1 MDNKVLAKVNG
12 REITENDMQVAM
24 SKFPAEKRGQF
35 YSEEGKKQLLD
46 HLISFELIYNDAL
59 EKGLEQ
65 DETYLSE
72 LETYKKEILTQ
83 VGITKILAGV
93 TVTDQEVEDYYT
105 ANKANFKTEGAIT
118 AKHILVE
125 TEEKA
130 AEIRTEL
137 ENGKDFAEAAEEY
150 SMCPSKAEGGSLGQF
165 SRGQMVPEFENAAY
179 SLEVGVLSEPIRT
192 QFGVHIIKVEGKQDD
207 ILKSFDEVK
216 DSIKNNLLGERH
228 NFKFLEYSESLKSK
242 YYIEVM

>member
-12 REITENDMQVAM
+12 REITENDMQAAM
-24 SKFPAEKRGQF
+24 AKFPAEKRGQF
-35 YSEEGKKQLLD
+35 YSEEGKMQLLN

-59 EKGLEQ
+59 DKGLEK
-65 DETYLSE
+65 DEAYLSE
-72 LETYKKEILTQ
+72 LEAYKKEILTQ
-83 VGITKILAGV
+83 VGITKILAEV
-93 TVTDQEVEDYYT
+93 TVSDQEVEDYYT
-105 ANKANFKTEGAIT
+105 ANKDNFKNQGAIT

-130 AEIRTEL
+130 AEVRAEL

-150 SMCPSKAEGGSLGQF
+150 SICPSKAEGGNLGQF

-179 SLEVGVLSEPIRT
+179 ALEVGVLSEPVRT
-192 QFGVHIIKVEGKQDD
+192 QFGVHIIMVDHKQEDSV
-207 ILKSFDEVK
+207 KSFDEVK
-216 DSIKNNLLGERH
+216 DSIKNNILSERH

-242 YYIEVM
+242 YYIEMA